1 MDSRYRFVVAFLV
14 VLNALLTLLL
24 CGLVR
29 DTRHEVN
36 ALREVLATKQDLVN
50 VAAPKLTLYHEEKC
64 TSCHSERRFS
74 APHTGNGSLD
84 QAIAHMK
91 RMPDARLTQEDL
103 AKVHASL
110 ELLRCS
116 QCHGADQLR
125 KLAIK
130 SPTER
135 MQIVREM
142 VAKPASNISP
152 DEVTGLL
159 RAYEQTVGY

>member
-29 DTRHEVN
+29 DTRHDVN
-36 ALREVLATKQDLVN
+36 ALRAVLATKQDLVN
-50 VAAPKLTLYHEEKC
+50 VAVPKLTLYHEEKC
-64 TSCHSERRFS
+64 TSCHSERRFTV
-74 APHTGNGSLD
+74 PHDGAGSLD
-84 QAIAHMK
+84 QAIIHMRK
-91 RMPDARLTQEDL
+91 LPDAHFTTEDL

-142 VAKPASNISP
+142 VGKPASNITP
-152 DEVTGLL
+152 DQVDRIL
-159 RAYEQTVGY
+159 RAYEHMVGF